1 MDGPHPAMRSVSV
14 VIRSK
19 DEEDGIGRTL
29 EVLAGQDHEH
39 EVIVVDSGST
49 DRTVAIAREHGVEP
63 IAIPAETFN
72 FGAALNTGSEAAAG
86 EIIVAL
92 SAHAWPTDAG
102 WLTRIANAF
111 DDESIC
117 CACGQNY
124 SYQGGRLQEP
134 VRQDA
139 ALQRRYLEWGYTN
152 SAGAYR
158 ADLWRQRKW
167 RTDMPSAED
176 KDWSVYWMDR
186 GYVTLIDP
194 ALAVEHTHA
203 HDPVIGQYKRM
214 RRDWRGLSMAFD
226 LPPYGLRD
234 LARDWWGELGTYDS
248 ALKARLS
255 YKRAFRLAG
264 AYAGR
269 RGGATGA

>member
-1 MDGPHPAMRSVSV
+1 VVGPDPAVRSVSV
-14 VIRSK
+14 VIRAK
-19 DEEDGIGRTL
+19 DEAASIGRTL
-29 EVLAGQDHEH
+29 GLLAAQDHDAQ
-39 EVIVVDSGST
+39 VIVVDSGSS
-49 DRTVAIAREHGVEP
+49 DDTVAIARDHDVDQLIE
-63 IAIPAETFN
+63 IPAATFN
-72 FGAALNTGSEAAAG
+72 FGAALNTGCEVADG

-92 SAHAWPTDAG
+92 SAHAYPTDEG
-102 WLTRIANAF
+102 WLSRMAAAF
-111 DDESIC
+111 DDDTVC

-124 SYQGGRLQEP
+124 SYAGGRLQEP

-139 ALQRRYLEWGYTN
+139 ALQLRYLEWGYTN
-152 SAGAYR
+152 SAGAFR
-158 ADLWRQRKW
+158 AELWRRLPW

-176 KDWSVYWMDR
+176 KAWSVHWMER

-194 ALAVEHTHA
+194 QLAVEHTHA
-203 HDPVIGQYKRM
+203 HDPLLGQYRRI
-214 RRDWRGLSMAFD
+214 RRDYRGLAMAFD

-234 LARDWWGELGTYDS
+234 LARDWWSELGTYDS

-269 RGGATGA
+269 R